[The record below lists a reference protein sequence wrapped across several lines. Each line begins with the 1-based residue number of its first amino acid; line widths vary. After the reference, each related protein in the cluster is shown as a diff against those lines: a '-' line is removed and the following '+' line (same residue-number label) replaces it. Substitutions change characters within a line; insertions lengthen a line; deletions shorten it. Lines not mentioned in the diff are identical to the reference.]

1 MRVVNAVKQRAETRA
16 KLAEA
21 KALEQFV
28 RLVQAVRDI
37 LWDLVPEEVLDAFE
51 ERLQREVLEA
61 ARVSLPPLP
70 KPS

>member
-1 MRVVNAVKQRAETRA
+1 
-16 KLAEA
+16 
-21 KALEQFV
+21 
-28 RLVQAVRDI
+28 VQAVRDI